1 MNCVSTHVSRNF
13 NKYFFPFSFY
23 ANKHLHGILG
33 CSEVHWCLTFPR
45 KSGCWGRTWIHWAQE
60 MFLCWSQQSGAGSL
74 FPRQGWKM
82 FTLPLSPAHTYFLFF
97 TEGVICL
104 YLTIHLSLWLQL
116 MELSP
121 LWTHAPFLNLSGLWP
136 PKVTTAS
143 EVIWLS
149 LFRQIY
155 AGFLLQQVSHL
166 V

>member
-1 MNCVSTHVSRNF
+1 M
-13 NKYFFPFSFY
+13 KYFFPFQFY
-23 ANKHLHGILG
+23 VNKHLNGILG
-33 CSEVHWCLTFPR
+33 CSEVHCCLTFTRSRDVGAKLAPTELKWCFCVDLNR
-45 KSGCWGRTWIHWAQE
+45 AGLGLY
-60 MFLCWSQQSGAGSL
+60 FLN
-74 FPRQGWKM
+74 RKM
-82 FTLPLSPAHTYFLFF
+82 FILPLSPAHTYFLFF

-104 YLTIHLSLWLQL
+104 YLTIHLSHWLQL

-149 LFRQIY
+149 LFWQIY
-155 AGFLLQQVSHL
+155 ARFLLQQVSHL